1 MATANNSACGNLLND
16 LTFRRY
22 SQTFKKYVESI
33 LEKLTNLSKTYGS
46 DCRRDMENIKRF
58 VNDCLGWEDEL
69 RKVYEEMNWKNFIEK
84 RMRDENFQNEKLEMQ
99 LKLKELQLKIQSQE
113 NEIKNLKGG
122 FTDLEKYKKYTKT
135 LNAEIS
141 KLNDTIE
148 RMTKENTRVAKELVR
163 ASKDKED
170 IEKNHLFVLQLTKKD
185 SEDEKKKLSKTIDDL
200 RSRMTD
206 LWNDE
211 KKRYQEMEQN
221 HDLYLRRLEREQ
233 CERPLR
239 NQLFYGGDV
248 IPDTTMTRGRILCIP
263 DSH

>member
-1 MATANNSACGNLLND
+1 
-16 LTFRRY
+16 
-22 SQTFKKYVESI
+22 
-33 LEKLTNLSKTYGS
+33 
-46 DCRRDMENIKRF
+46 
-58 VNDCLGWEDEL
+58 
-69 RKVYEEMNWKNFIEK
+69 
-84 RMRDENFQNEKLEMQ
+84 MQ

-141 KLNDTIE
+141 KLKDTIE
-148 RMTKENTRVAKELVR
+148 RMTKENTLVAKELVR

-200 RSRMTD
+200 RSWMTG

-211 KKRYQEMEQN
+211 KKRYQQIEQK
-221 HDLYLRRLEREQ
+221 HDPYLHWLEREQ
-233 CERPLR
+233 CERRLR
-239 NQLFYGGDV
+239 DQLFHGGDV
-248 IPDTTMTRGRILCIP
+248 IPDTTTTRGRILSVL

>member
-1 MATANNSACGNLLND
+1 
-16 LTFRRY
+16 
-22 SQTFKKYVESI
+22 
-33 LEKLTNLSKTYGS
+33 
-46 DCRRDMENIKRF
+46 
-58 VNDCLGWEDEL
+58 
-69 RKVYEEMNWKNFIEK
+69 
-84 RMRDENFQNEKLEMQ
+84 MRDQNFQNEKLEMQ

-148 RMTKENTRVAKELVR
+148 RMTKENTLVAKELVR

-200 RSRMTD
+200 RSWMTG

-211 KKRYQEMEQN
+211 KKRYQQIEQK
-221 HDLYLRRLEREQ
+221 HDLYLHWLEREQ
-233 CERPLR
+233 CERRLR
-239 NQLFYGGDV
+239 DQLFHGGDV
-248 IPDTTMTRGRILCIP
+248 IPDTTTTRGRILSVL